1 MSEIQNQI
9 TKMLADKF
17 GVKESE
23 ISLDTKFAEDLGADS
38 LDTVELIMEMEKT
51 FDLLISDQEAEGIVS
66 VGDAVRLI
74 ESKKA

>member
-1 MSEIQNQI
+1 
-9 TKMLADKF
+9 MLADKF

>member
-66 VGDAVRLI
+66 VGDAVKLI

>member
-51 FDLLISDQEAEGIVS
+51 FDLLISDQEAEGIVC
-66 VGDAVRLI
+66 VGDAVKLI